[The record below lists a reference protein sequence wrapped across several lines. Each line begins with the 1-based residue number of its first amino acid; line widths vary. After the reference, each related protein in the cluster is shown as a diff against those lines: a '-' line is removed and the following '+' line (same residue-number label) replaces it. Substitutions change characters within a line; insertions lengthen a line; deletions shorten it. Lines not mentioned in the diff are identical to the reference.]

1 MDSAAVLDI
10 PVDADVPADGADAG
24 VVRFIA
30 CGSVD
35 DGKSTLLGRLLL
47 DCGAFTVDE
56 LHAAKAASQGAIDC
70 PLLFDGLAAE
80 REQGITIDVAY
91 RQFST
96 PRRSFIVADTPG
108 HEQYTRNMVTGASTA
123 DLAIVVVDA
132 RNGVLTQTRRHC
144 CILALLGIRH
154 VVFAVTKMDL
164 AGFSQARFL
173 RIESE
178 LCTLAARMNLEH
190 AVTIPVC
197 GITGEHIVR
206 RGTTMPWY
214 GGPTLLEALEAVSPR
229 ESRTVGDALRMPVQL
244 AIRPH
249 ADFRGYAG
257 TVVAGRVARGDAIRV
272 LPSGQR
278 ATVDRILAGS
288 RDVEEACVDE
298 AIVLT
303 LRENVDA
310 SRGDVLVADAYPPQV
325 ADRFEVA
332 IAWLDAEPLLRG
344 RSYLVKLGARTV
356 AATVL
361 PLKYRVQVETFEQV
375 AAEVLQQN
383 EIGVA
388 EIETSRPL
396 VFTPYAENRDLGGF
410 ILIDRISSRTMGA
423 GMIRHALRRADN
435 VRWQHVDVDQAAR
448 RRLSGHAAGT
458 VWLTGLS
465 GAGKSTIANAVERM
479 LFDVGCRTY
488 LLDGD
493 NLRHGLNKDLG
504 FTAADRVENIRRAAE
519 VARILVDAGQI
530 VLASLISPFRSER
543 RMARELFPAG
553 KFVEVH
559 VDVPLAV
566 AEARDP
572 KGLYRKARAGS
583 LANFTGIDSP
593 YETPERPELR
603 IDAAST
609 AVEDAARAI
618 VEHLRRN
625 GWLEP
630 A

>member
-1 MDSAAVLDI
+1 MEATAILDI
-10 PVDADVPADGADAG
+10 PVDVAAPADRADAG
-24 VVRFIA
+24 IVRFIA

-47 DCGAFTVDE
+47 DCGAFTTDE
-56 LHAAKAASQGAIDC
+56 LDAVKAASQGGIDC
-70 PLLFDGLAAE
+70 ALLFDGLAAE

-96 PRRSFIVADTPG
+96 QRRSFIVADTPG

-144 CILALLGIRH
+144 CLLALLGIRH

-173 RIESE
+173 RVEGD
-178 LCTLAARMNLEH
+178 LATLAARMNLH
-190 AVTIPVC
+190 RAVTIPMC
-197 GITGEHIVR
+197 GITGEHVVR
-206 RGTTMPWY
+206 RGTAMPWY
-214 GGPTLLEALEAVSPR
+214 AGPTLLEALEAASPN
-229 ESRTVGDALRMPVQL
+229 EARTVGDALRMPVQL

-249 ADFRGYAG
+249 AEFRGYAG
-257 TVVAGRVARGDAIRV
+257 TVAAGRIVRGEAIRV

-278 ATVDRILAGS
+278 ATVDRIFAGS
-288 RDVEEACVDE
+288 RAVEEATVDE
-298 AIVLT
+298 AIVVT
-303 LRENVDA
+303 LREDVDA
-310 SRGDVLVADAYPPQV
+310 SRGDVLAADSDPPEV

-332 IAWLDAEPLLRG
+332 IAWLDPEPLLRG
-344 RSYLVKLGARTV
+344 RNYLLKLGTRSV

-361 PLKYRVQVETFEQV
+361 PLKYKVHVDTFEHV
-375 AAEVLQQN
+375 AADVLQQN

-388 EIETSRPL
+388 EIETSRPI
-396 VFTPYAENRDLGGF
+396 VFAPYAENRDLGGF
-410 ILIDRISSRTMGA
+410 ILIDRISSRTVGA
-423 GMIRHALRRADN
+423 GMIRHALRRAAN
-435 VRWQHVDVDQAAR
+435 VRWQHVDVDQRAR
-448 RRLSGHAAGT
+448 RRLNGHAAGA
-458 VWLTGLS
+458 VWFTGLS

-479 LFDVGCRTY
+479 LFDAGCRTY

-504 FTAADRVENIRRAAE
+504 FTAADRVENVRRAAE

-530 VLASLISPFRSER
+530 VLASFISPFRAER
-543 RMARELFPAG
+543 RMARELFGAG
-553 KFVEVH
+553 QFVEVH
-559 VDVPLAV
+559 VDVPIEV

-572 KGLYRKARAGS
+572 KGLYRKARAGR

-593 YETPERPELR
+593 YETPEMPDLR
-603 IDAAST
+603 IDAANTT
-609 AVEDAARAI
+609 ADDAART
-618 VEHLRRN
+618 VVDHLRRN

-630 A
+630 L